1 MESVSWS
8 ACECTGRYKCCT
20 CCGINELSRWSPL
33 SSDQWERNFFKVVC
47 SFLLCPLATRLA
59 TGPPWLCGV
68 VPVVT
73 AAKVCADCWPDHLLL
88 YSQLVAWSRFWAR
101 VAVHS
106 KQLWREKDKKWT
118 SQASTCTIKYL
129 ACHRFIIG
137 VQQNWNIKLHVDFQF
152 FLGFFPDVEWPNCGK
167 FHPKWNL
174 CMFCW
179 FSQVSEEQLGLHGLA

>member
-1 MESVSWS
+1 MSAPEDISAAHAVESMSFQGE
-8 ACECTGRYKCCT
+8 AR
-20 CCGINELSRWSPL
+20 L

-47 SFLLCPLATRLA
+47 SFLLCPLATKLA

-101 VAVHS
+101 IAVHS
-106 KQLWREKDKKWT
+106 KQLWRGKDKKWA

-137 VQQNWNIKLHVDFQF
+137 VQQKWNIKLHVDFQF
-152 FLGFFPDVEWPNCGK
+152 FFGFLSGCGVAK
-167 FHPKWNL
+167 LW
-174 CMFCW
+174 
-179 FSQVSEEQLGLHGLA
+179 